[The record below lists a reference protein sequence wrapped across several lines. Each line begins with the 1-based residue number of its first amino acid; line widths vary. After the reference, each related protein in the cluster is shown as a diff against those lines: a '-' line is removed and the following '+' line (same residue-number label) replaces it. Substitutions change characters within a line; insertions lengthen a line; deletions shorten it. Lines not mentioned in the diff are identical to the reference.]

1 MDWQFNL
8 KPHEIILADPAY
20 EDQLNEKKRP
30 LLVIS
35 KSLFHQNSRY
45 FVCLGITTN
54 QEKDPYLVP
63 IANKDTED
71 ILKEKSQLMC
81 KRIVTVPQEKII
93 KKITKVTPV
102 FYDRIMKKIKDDIL
116 EL

>member
-1 MDWQFNL
+1 MNWQFNL

-20 EDQLNEKKRP
+20 EDQSDKKKRP

-63 IANKDTED
+63 ITNKDTEY
-71 ILKEKSQLMC
+71 ILKEKSQVMC
-81 KRIVTVPQEKII
+81 KHVVTVPQEKII
-93 KKITKVTPV
+93 KKITKVTPE
-102 FYDRIMKKIKDDIL
+102 FYARIMKKVKDDIL